1 MGATI
6 IEPRP
11 APIPFAAIDAYAQR
25 YGVEGH
31 AFDVLLQL
39 VTALDRAYREWET
52 EQAQE
57 RAQQRKG

>member
-11 APIPFAAIDAYAQR
+11 APIPFAAIDAYAKR
-25 YGVEGH
+25 YGVQGQ
-31 AFDVLLQL
+31 AFDILLQL
-39 VTALDRAYREWET
+39 VTALDRAYREWED

-57 RAQQRKG
+57 RAERRKG

>member
-1 MGATI
+1 MGATV

-11 APIPFAAIDAYAQR
+11 APIPFSAIDAYAKR
-25 YGVEGH
+25 YGVQGC
-31 AFDVLLQL
+31 AFDTLLQL
-39 VTALDRAYREWET
+39 VTALDRAYREWEG